1 MKIIIVCY
9 PRVGSRYLTK
19 KLNTC
24 INPHPDDQ
32 FYNEQYQNDI
42 FNKKVN
48 VFSTHDRNI
57 NYLYKNLNLKKTDV
71 IIHLIAN
78 PYNSITSF
86 FNAWPQK
93 EYKNNNTP
101 KFKLKTSEIKPMPMH
116 IIENCDNSFAVQGV
130 HYDCYVYDPA
140 IRPIIKFTPS
150 DIQKFNYQ
158 ELMLRCDFLQH
169 ENHFDTVINNNLD
182 FRMIT
187 IKYEGL
193 KKQENINKFKNF
205 LGKGFESINFDDF
218 TPRKSNWQN
227 SVFKDEIENVYG
239 SLYKKYTAMPDVKIW
254 R

>member
-93 EYKNNNTP
+93 EYKNRS
-101 KFKLKTSEIKPMPMH
+101 FFICYFFHIRRKLTNDLSP
-116 IIENCDNSFAVQGV
+116 STYRFGYGQ
-130 HYDCYVYDPA
+130 
-140 IRPIIKFTPS
+140 FT
-150 DIQKFNYQ
+150 
-158 ELMLRCDFLQH
+158 
-169 ENHFDTVINNNLD
+169 
-182 FRMIT
+182 IT
-187 IKYEGL
+187 
-193 KKQENINKFKNF
+193 F
-205 LGKGFESINFDDF
+205 
-218 TPRKSNWQN
+218 
-227 SVFKDEIENVYG
+227 
-239 SLYKKYTAMPDVKIW
+239 
-254 R
+254 